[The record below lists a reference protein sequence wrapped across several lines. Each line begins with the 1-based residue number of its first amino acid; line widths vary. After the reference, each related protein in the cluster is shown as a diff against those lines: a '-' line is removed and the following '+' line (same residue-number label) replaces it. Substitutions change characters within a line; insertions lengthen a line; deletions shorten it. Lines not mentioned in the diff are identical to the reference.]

1 MLFDKKGNNPVLA
14 VGYLFKGMKLLASA
28 ELRKYI
34 LIPVLINVVLYGI
47 ALTLGYYYVTD
58 LIDHFIPGWL
68 QWLSWILWPLF
79 FISFFIAGFFT
90 FTVLANLLA
99 APFYGKLSAKT
110 LAIITGQTSASAEQ
124 PLPKVM
130 FAELKRAGYLAS
142 RALPLL
148 VLSIIPGIN
157 VIAPFLWALFGAWGM
172 ALEYMAYPLE
182 NAGVLFTEQKQLVK
196 SVRLGALSF
205 GGVAV
210 MGLIIPVVNIIIAPA
225 AVIGATIYFN
235 QIKKAQDAVVLPD

>member
-1 MLFDKKGNNPVLA
+1 MIFDKKGNNPVLT
-14 VGYLFKGMKLLASA
+14 VSYLFKGLQLLGSP
-28 ELRKYI
+28 ELRKFI
-34 LIPVLINVVLYGI
+34 LIPILINVVLYSV
-47 ALTLGYYYVTD
+47 ALALGYFYVD
-58 LIDHFIPGWL
+58 ELIKQFIPGWL
-68 QWLSWILWPLF
+68 QWLDWILWPLF

-99 APFYGKLSAKT
+99 APFYGKLSSKT
-110 LAIITGQTSASAEQ
+110 LAIITGQAVAGAEQ
-124 PLPKVM
+124 PIAKVM
-130 FAELKRAGYLAS
+130 TAELNRALYFVT

-148 VLSIIPGIN
+148 ILSIIPGLN

-182 NAGVLFTEQKQLVK
+182 NAGLLFSEQKQLLK

-205 GGVAV
+205 GGLAV
-210 MGLIIPVVNIIIAPA
+210 MGLTIPVFNLIVAPA

-235 QIKKAQDAVVLPD
+235 EVKKD